1 MLRPLFSA
9 WLTAAWIVCGC
20 SVAFADDSNELNL
33 PTELTPAT
41 LSKTSAKGAA
51 ATASAT
57 ADAEVTEDTLHA
69 NASANAT
76 IDSPITVTGPVT
88 TGNIDGLS
96 GNSGQI
102 STGFGN
108 IQQGVQATAIS
119 F

>member
-1 MLRPLFSA
+1 MSRQLFSG

-20 SVAFADDSNELNL
+20 GVALADDSSELNL

-51 ATASAT
+51 AASAS

-88 TGNIDGLS
+88 TGTIDGLS

>member
-1 MLRPLFSA
+1 MSRQLFSA
-9 WLTAAWIVCGC
+9 WLTAAWLVCGG
-20 SVAFADDSNELNL
+20 VALADDSSELNL
-33 PTELTPAT
+33 PAELTPAT

-51 ATASAT
+51 ATASAS